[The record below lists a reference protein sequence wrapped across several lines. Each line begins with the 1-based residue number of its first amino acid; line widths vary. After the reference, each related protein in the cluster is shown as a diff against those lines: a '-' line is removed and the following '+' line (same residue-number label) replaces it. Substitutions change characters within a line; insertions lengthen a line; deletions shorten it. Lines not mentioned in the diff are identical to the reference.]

1 MATADPLPV
10 PPPLRIPARNRR
22 RFLGEML
29 VAQGIIS
36 PEQLEEALRLQ
47 KKADKA
53 TRIGRLLVELG
64 YVTELQLAD
73 LIADQFRLPSADL
86 TTLEV
91 SPDAVARVPRELAVK
106 HRCLPLLVEGRDLHL
121 ITADPTDVQALDAI
135 GFKTGLRVR
144 PVVAAE
150 SEVASA
156 IERYYAVSGETT
168 SQVSLDTA
176 ALADQLAVVDE
187 ADGDAAANS
196 EEELERAAQTGPVIR
211 LVNSIIADA
220 IRAGASDIHVE
231 PQQKGVNLR
240 YRVDGALRHVIT
252 MPKRSQA
259 KIVSRVKIVSHMDI
273 AERRKPQ
280 DGRTRIVVGGSAY
293 DLRVSTLPT
302 ADGEKVVVRI
312 LAQDRA
318 KISLEELGFDEESLA
333 FFRDLLRRPQGLI
346 LVTGPTGSGKTSTLY
361 AALNYLASETT
372 NIVTIEDPIEY
383 RLAGINQ
390 VAVSDRA
397 GLTFATGLR
406 SILRQDPNIVMVG
419 EIRDVETAH
428 IAFQAAQTGHL
439 VLSTLHTN
447 DAPSAV
453 TRLVEMGVPAY
464 LVASSVIAVQ
474 AQRLVRR
481 LCACRTALPDGRAEP
496 VGCEACR
503 HTGYRGR
510 VAVHELLRLTP
521 RVRTALLSHASSDF
535 VRQVARAS
543 GMRTMFED
551 GERKIALGVT
561 TMEEVLRVVP
571 PPEKEET
578 GDLFVA
584 DRRTGGPMEVLPS
597 GFAQA
602 G

>member
-1 MATADPLPV
+1 
-10 PPPLRIPARNRR
+10 
-22 RFLGEML
+22 ML

-36 PEQLEEALRLQ
+36 PDQLEEVLRLQ
-47 KKADKA
+47 KSDKG
-53 TRIGRLLVELG
+53 TRIGRLMVELG

-73 LIADQFRLPSADL
+73 LIADQLRLPSVDL
-86 TTLEV
+86 ATLDI
-91 SPDAVARVPRELAVK
+91 SADAVSRIPHDLAVK
-106 HRCLPLLVEGRDLHL
+106 HRCLPWMVEGRDLHL
-121 ITADPTDVQALDAI
+121 LTADPTDVQALDTI

-150 SEVASA
+150 SEVIGA
-156 IERYYAVSGETT
+156 IERHYAAAGEVT
-168 SQVSLDTA
+168 SQVGLETA

-187 ADGDAAANS
+187 EDGDPAPNS
-196 EEELERAAQTGPVIR
+196 EEELERAAQAGPVIR

-231 PQQKGVNLR
+231 PQQKGVTLR

-259 KIVSRVKIVSHMDI
+259 KIVSRVKIVAHMDI

-280 DGRTRIVVGGSAY
+280 DGRSRIVVGGDAY

-361 AALNYLASETT
+361 AALNFLASETT

-390 VAVSDRA
+390 VAVSERA

-481 LCACRTALPDGRAEP
+481 LCACRRPLPDGRAEP
-496 VGCEACR
+496 VGCESCR

-535 VRQVARAS
+535 LRQVARAS

-551 GERKIALGVT
+551 GERKITLGAT

-571 PPEKEET
+571 PPEKEDS
-578 GDLFVA
+578 GDLFVV
-584 DRRTGGPMEVLPS
+584 DRRAGGPMPLQPP
-597 GFAQA
+597 GLAAA